1 MRLTRRRL
9 RKIILEEVQMYLYE
23 QDTESSDEY
32 EGAMDQRI
40 EDMKTDVATG
50 DPIEIEGAK
59 ARATAI
65 LEPEDEDEIPLTDTQ
80 KAELESI
87 RNA

>member
-9 RKIILEEVQMYLYE
+9 RKIILEEVQTYLYE
-23 QDTESSDEY
+23 QDTESSDAHED
-32 EGAMDQRI
+32 AMDQRI

-50 DPIEIEGAK
+50 DSVEIEGAK

-65 LEPEDEDEIPLTDTQ
+65 LEPKDGNEIPLTSTQ

-87 RNA
+87 ANA